1 VKKREFSAPNICPF
15 QPMRHLALPGSAQA
29 LCVCFGHWGRAG
41 GAAIYGAA
49 PICTLDGRPVYRLLP
64 SRGWGGAG
72 LVTFGQTFVFGGQDT
87 PAACTNPGKVLL
99 WRGGCLWRSRVLA
112 LSFFLRSE
120 IFPLLRKHKKQPAK
134 HGIVCLLSFAGAVG
148 GAVFINFG

>member
-1 VKKREFSAPNICPF
+1 MARAGTIP
-15 QPMRHLALPGSAQA
+15 
-29 LCVCFGHWGRAG
+29 CVGG
-41 GAAIYGAA
+41 GAAPVVLRAFTARPRSAHYGWEKRVRGA
-49 PICTLDGRPVYRLLP
+49 GLLLC
-64 SRGWGGAG
+64 RVWGGAG
-72 LVTFGQTFVFGGQDT
+72 RVILRQTFVFGGQDT

-112 LSFFLRSE
+112 LSFFPRSE